1 MFNKLYCRRMWVSGS
16 LYLRIMCS
24 TCIQPAILAKIFLAT
39 TEEAQCH
46 SGHNATTANKNL
58 LTLGARLSRYCTSH
72 KIKGTFSG
80 HHCSLSNLIT
90 IGRKLCRELHEVWKA
105 RVCGACTRALITW
118 KMNDTMLSHH
128 RGKGIGTVYM
138 NRQTKHGTEVGTYK
152 SMIRCS
158 HH

>member
-1 MFNKLYCRRMWVSGS
+1 MFNVLYCRRMWVYGL
-16 LYLRIMCS
+16 LYLRIKNNVQYMHPTS
-24 TCIQPAILAKIFLAT
+24 YSFKHIFRRL
-39 TEEAQCH
+39 QKKH
-46 SGHNATTANKNL
+46 SGRNATTADKKL
-58 LTLGARLSRYCTSH
+58 LTLGARLCRYCTSH
-72 KIKGTFSG
+72 KIQGTFSG

-128 RGKGIGTVYM
+128 RGKGIGMVYM
-138 NRQTKHGTEVGTYK
+138 NRWTKHRTEVGTYK
-152 SMIRCS
+152 STIRCS